1 MAYSNIHPIQ
11 TYKAGA
17 ATLAYGTAVKLSS
30 ATDEP
35 TVVQATAASDEVVG
49 FVFNPVY
56 VEGANVGVL
65 GQQGNRCE
73 VVAGGAIAIGDHVA
87 ATTSGYVATAT
98 TGAYVG
104 IAMTAAAEA
113 GQYVTIMLEK
123 GTLPEAASESNT

>member
-17 ATLAYGTAVKLSS
+17 ADLAYGTAVKLDTTK
-30 ATDEP
+30 TDEP
-35 TVVQATAASDEVVG
+35 TVIQATAAADEVVG

-73 VVAGGAIAIGDHVA
+73 VVAGGVIAIGDHVTV
-87 ATTSGYVATAT
+87 TTKGYVATAAS
-98 TGAYVG
+98 GAYVG

-113 GQYVTIMLEK
+113 GQYLTIMLEK
-123 GTLPEAASESNT
+123 GTLPESESNT